1 MLDTVGGEM
10 QTWIDIIKKDAVQIG
25 SKKLAEHICELEY
38 YVLALSKGV
47 SIEED
52 SGVATYIMETKHK
65 EDSEKWLENSKN
77 LITNVGIVNHKENKI
92 LDSYGERGCIENS

>member
-10 QTWIDIIKKDAVQIG
+10 QTWIDAIKKDAVQIG

-65 EDSEKWLENSKN
+65 EDSEKWLKNSKN
-77 LITNVGIVNHKENKI
+77 FITNVGIVNHKREQ
-92 LDSYGERGCIENS
+92 SERRFYENSCVKI

>member
-10 QTWIDIIKKDAVQIG
+10 QKCIDIIKKDAVRIG
-25 SKKLAEHICELEY
+25 SKKLAEHVCELEY

-52 SGVATYIMETKHK
+52 SGVATHIMETEHK
-65 EDSEKWLENSKN
+65 ADSEKWLKNSKN
-77 LITNVGIVNHKENKI
+77 LITKVSIVNHKRAQAARRFYANSGVKI
-92 LDSYGERGCIENS
+92 

>member
-47 SIEED
+47 PIGED
-52 SGVATYIMETKHK
+52 SGVATYIMETEHK
-65 EDSEKWLENSKN
+65 EDSEKWLKDSKN
-77 LITNVGIVNHKENKI
+77 LITKVGIVNHKREQ
-92 LDSYGERGCIENS
+92 SARRFYENSCVKI